1 MTHTYDI
8 FHPFA
13 SDELKAHVES
23 SKELKA
29 LVAEMCHHFFL
40 KAFCKHDGQVMLVS
54 RNHEGI
60 AMVDAGLTWNEKA
73 KQDRMV
79 YSVRSGYVKKERGRG
94 DDRFVRKSENLK
106 FLIRQMKQDF
116 SDFKPE
122 HEGTPKFRIGYDQI
136 KSVIESDLRKGGSY
150 GSSYH
155 QSFINGEME
164 WELLQHIFDDK
175 PIDNYHM
182 SKLKEY
188 FDKHQKTEE
197 KMIAFRQEIS
207 KFDRAHVIIGSE
219 NTPIVYGVAQ
229 KEGDKYT
236 FQGGVKPC
244 FNEEDLPSEV
254 AVHMK
259 MHRISRE
266 ELYKNF
272 PTKGPT
278 PMHRLLLR
286 QDNYDEDFETATY
299 YTHFSSI
306 RGTYFIYVFPY
317 KETSDAN

>member
-1 MTHTYDI
+1 MTNTYDI

-29 LVAEMCHHFFL
+29 LVAEMYHHFFL
-40 KAFCKHDGQVMLVS
+40 KAFCKHNNQVMLVS

-60 AMVDAGLTWNEKA
+60 ALVDAGVFWNEKA
-73 KQDRMV
+73 KQERMV
-79 YSVRSGYVKKERGRG
+79 YSVRSSYVKKERGRG
-94 DDRFVRKSENLK
+94 DDRFIRKSENLK
-106 FLIRQMKQDF
+106 FLVRQLKQDF

-122 HEGTPKFRIGYDQI
+122 HETPTKIRIGYDQI
-136 KSVIESDLRKGGSY
+136 KSTVESSLRKGSSY
-150 GSSYH
+150 GSTYH
-155 QSFINGEME
+155 QNLMTGDME
-164 WELLQHIFDDK
+164 WGVLQHIFNDK

-182 SKLKEY
+182 SKLKEH
-188 FDKHQKTEE
+188 FEKHQKAEE
-197 KMIAFRQEIS
+197 NIAALKQELS
-207 KFDRAHVIIGSE
+207 KFDRAHVITGSE
-219 NTPIVYGVAQ
+219 NTPIVYGVAH

-236 FQGGVKPC
+236 FQGEVKPC
-244 FNEEDLPSEV
+244 FGEEDLPPEV

-259 MHRISRE
+259 MHRISRD
-266 ELYKNF
+266 ELYKGF

-278 PMHRLLLR
+278 PMHGLLLR

-299 YTHFSSI
+299 YTHFSSMV
-306 RGTYFIYVFPY
+306 GTYFVYVFPY